1 MGWTGIR
8 KALLAVLSGGMLLQ
22 AAGGCQETLGPIVSE
37 VASSLILNILLSGLG
52 T

>member
-8 KALLAVLSGGMLLQ
+8 KALMVVLSGGMLLQ
-22 AAGGCQETLGPIVSE
+22 TTASCQETLGPVISE
-37 VASSLILNILLSGLG
+37 VASSLILNILLSGIG